1 MLAISPVG
9 RTKIYLRTGIQTNA
23 LMIRKRRAYDT
34 SAGEEQ
40 FPVNAQGR
48 APNATRHVNGGAP
61 LGARCTCAN
70 SWSPKGPLH
79 TQKNNRCLCHVNSVQ
94 NYWERLLIAITEIL
108 RTFYYFGSIP
118 NFEYDKRLYI
128 FYIVMTNLYNAGSY
142 FRNKKVYLMTCRYL
156 YEFTCSQRS
165 EYFLIRQSSLF
176 QESL

>member
-48 APNATRHVNGGAP
+48 APNATRHYNGGAP

-94 NYWERLLIAITEIL
+94 NYRERLLIAITEIL
-108 RTFYYFGSIP
+108 RTFYYFGLIP
-118 NFEYDKRLYI
+118 NFECDKCLYTFTLYWQI
-128 FYIVMTNLYNAGSY
+128 YIMPVHTLEISKYIWWHVGTYTNLLAA
-142 FRNKKVYLMTCRYL
+142 RNQNI
-156 YEFTCSQRS
+156 F
-165 EYFLIRQSSLF
+165 
-176 QESL
+176 